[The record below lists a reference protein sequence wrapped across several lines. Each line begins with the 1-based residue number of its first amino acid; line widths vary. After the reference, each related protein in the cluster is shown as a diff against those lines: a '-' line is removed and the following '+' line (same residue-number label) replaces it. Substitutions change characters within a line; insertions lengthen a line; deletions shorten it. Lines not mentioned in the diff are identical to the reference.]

1 MSETSREETG
11 QVVRP
16 EADQAAQ
23 AALRDRFLGWQCR
36 LRQMAVRQAGGRP
49 TSGMRPEARLAPV
62 DTLLTDTPLGA
73 ITTLIVRREPR
84 EATAQFRHM
93 VRKTQDPAE
102 RHDAALETLAAA
114 YYQRPQEFSD
124 ELTALFGPPPGI
136 GPPGLAD
143 QLLAA
148 GHCVLDFE
156 QYSQRYRL
164 ACAVRDLGEDEPAFQ
179 ATYWHNALFNPALP
193 GGLRVLGFQ
202 PDWARA
208 VAEPGVG

>member
-1 MSETSREETG
+1 MVEPEGGTAG
-11 QVVRP
+11 DRP
-16 EADQAAQ
+16 GGTEVPLEAAQ
-23 AALRDRFLGWQCR
+23 AAQRDHFLGWQCR

-49 TSGMRPEARLAPV
+49 TSGMRPEVRLAGA
-62 DTLLTDTPLGA
+62 DTPLGS
-73 ITTLIVRREPR
+73 ITTLIVRKEPR

-102 RHDAALETLAAA
+102 RYDAALESLAAA

-148 GHCVLDFE
+148 
-156 QYSQRYRL
+156 
-164 ACAVRDLGEDEPAFQ
+164 APA
-179 ATYWHNALFNPALP
+179 PAAPPRP
-193 GGLRVLGFQ
+193 G
-202 PDWARA
+202 PSRA
-208 VAEPGVG
+208 GSRAPGRRRAGPG